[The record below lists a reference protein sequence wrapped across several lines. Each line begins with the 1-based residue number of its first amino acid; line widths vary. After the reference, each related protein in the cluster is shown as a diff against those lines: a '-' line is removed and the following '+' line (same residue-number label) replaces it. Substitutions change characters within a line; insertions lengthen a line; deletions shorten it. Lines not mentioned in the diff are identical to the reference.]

1 MNYQFNGEELDRA
14 GAGMTNQMK
23 SKESGMLENE
33 GQAPLIDLTETTDP
47 AADQDVIEL
56 TEVLSPAEG
65 EDSDIIEL
73 THMAVES
80 PAAEGSGSGLPG
92 VGGVPGSEPAEKEA
106 PDPMGSLT
114 STEDDG
120 EASIE
125 VAQASTEACHESDL
139 LDFGDLELD
148 DGDPQAVSA
157 PGAEALDE
165 PEETLSLE
173 DQEIPDLPEVADA
186 ETQGAEPA
194 QNPPETRGLLDLE
207 GFSMP
212 REETSPEGDEFSDIF
227 DDLSAGANAV
237 AAPVG
242 QPQVANER
250 EGCEDIGREMAAL
263 ASQASGEPLEA
274 AGLQAAKAPEKP
286 KSREMGAGEE
296 KFILGAGGI
305 SVGDKLNASAPT
317 LTEAAQT
324 IDPAAQAS
332 PAVDAPMVSPAQV
345 EAALERVV
353 RRMFSDRIEAML
365 LEVLEKAVLKEIQ
378 RIKDTLLDGSSE
390 KEFR

>member
-1 MNYQFNGEELDRA
+1 MNYQFGDEELDRV

-23 SKESGMLENE
+23 SKESGLLETE
-33 GQAPLIDLTETTDP
+33 GQAPVIDLTETTDP

-65 EDSDIIEL
+65 EDGDIIEL

-80 PAAEGSGSGLPG
+80 PAAEGGGRGLPG
-92 VGGVPGSEPAEKEA
+92 VGGVPGAAPAEKED
-106 PDPMGSLT
+106 PDPMGPLT
-114 STEDDG
+114 LTEDDG
-120 EASIE
+120 EAAIG
-125 VAQASTEACHESDL
+125 VAQASNEACHESDL

-148 DGDPQAVSA
+148 DGDPRALSA

-173 DQEIPDLPEVADA
+173 DQEMPDSPEVADA
-186 ETQGAEPA
+186 ETHGAAPA

-212 REETSPEGDEFSDIF
+212 REEATPEEDEFSDIF

-242 QPQVANER
+242 QPQGADDR
-250 EGCEDIGREMAAL
+250 EGSEDIGREMAVL
-263 ASQASGEPLEA
+263 ASQASGEPLA
-274 AGLQAAKAPEKP
+274 AADLQPAKAPEKP
-286 KSREMGAGEE
+286 KSHEMGAGEE
-296 KFILGAGGI
+296 KFILSAGGI
-305 SVGDKLNASAPT
+305 SVGDKLNTSAPT
-317 LTEAAQT
+317 LSKAAQT
-324 IDPAAQAS
+324 IEPAAQAS
-332 PAVDAPMVSPAQV
+332 PAVDAPMVSPAQL

>member
-1 MNYQFNGEELDRA
+1 
-14 GAGMTNQMK
+14 
-23 SKESGMLENE
+23 
-33 GQAPLIDLTETTDP
+33 P

-80 PAAEGSGSGLPG
+80 PTAEMSGTGLPG
-92 VGGVPGSEPAEKEA
+92 VGGVSGSAPAEKED

-114 STEDDG
+114 PTEDDG
-120 EASIE
+120 EAAIG
-125 VAQASTEACHESDL
+125 VVQASNEACHESDL

-148 DGDPQAVSA
+148 DGDPQALSA

-173 DQEIPDLPEVADA
+173 DQEMPDSPEVADA
-186 ETQGAEPA
+186 ETQGAAPA

-212 REETSPEGDEFSDIF
+212 REEATSERDEFSDIF

-242 QPQVANER
+242 QPQGADDR
-250 EGCEDIGREMAAL
+250 EGSEDIGREMAAL
-263 ASQASGEPLEA
+263 ASQAPGEPLAA

-286 KSREMGAGEE
+286 KSYEMGAGEE
-296 KFILGAGGI
+296 KFILSAGGI
-305 SVGDKLNASAPT
+305 SVGDKLNASVPT
-317 LTEAAQT
+317 LSEAAQT